1 MFAVGRPFHTRA
13 STMPVNTASALPPVD
28 GTLDLAGL
36 DAPVTVIRDRWGVP
50 HIRAA
55 GAGDAFFATGYVHA
69 QDRLWQMDA
78 ARRRAV
84 GRYAEWV
91 GQAGVAMDVL
101 SRRLDI
107 EGASRRDAAALNAET
122 TAMLERYAA
131 GVNAFIAGGV
141 LPVEYALL
149 EAAPEPW
156 EPWQS
161 VAVMRQRGLLM
172 GSVWFKLWR
181 AAALRSIG
189 PEAVAKLRYD
199 DGGPDGFVVP
209 QGESGRRWIASLQD
223 LAPALQALAAMAGPE
238 ATDGGSNNWA
248 LAGRH
253 TASGRPLVAGDPH
266 RAFEIPN
273 MYTQLHIACD
283 AFDAL
288 GLTVPGVPGFPHFG
302 HNGRV
307 AWCVTHA
314 FADIH
319 DLYVERFD
327 PADPTRYL
335 FRGEWQDAVLREETV
350 AVRGAEP
357 VRVTVTTTRHGPVI
371 VGDPASGHAV
381 ALRSV
386 QVDDTDRSLDCLIP
400 MLKAAAVS
408 AFYEATRGWGLI
420 DHNLVAADVEGRIG
434 TLVRAVVPDRD
445 RLNGW
450 LPVPGWTGDH
460 EWRGMIPWER
470 MPREID
476 PPSGRVV
483 TANNRIV
490 PNDHPDYL
498 CTDCHPTYRADRVRA
513 RLEALTAA
521 GVDDMAAIHRDTL
534 SRTALEL
541 RALMTAAPADS
552 EAGRWRR
559 LLQAWDGRM
568 DAGSTA
574 AAAYYLVRREMTRIL
589 LRRSSLDKAAADRF
603 AQVAPGIPPM
613 NQLWWTLPNLVRAG
627 DTSLLDGADWGAVAR
642 EALATAAGRDP
653 LATWGELH
661 RPRFVH
667 PLSALFPDAAAGLDP
682 VCDEVA
688 GDGDCV
694 CANGAYASGGVAA
707 SYGPVARYAFDVGV
721 WDDSRWVVFHGASGH
736 PGSPHYG
743 DQNALWAK
751 GEMVPAPYTAAAVD
765 ASAAARLVL
774 RPAG

>member
-1 MFAVGRPFHTRA
+1 MDHAAWARSIPASECAAMTR
-13 STMPVNTASALPPVD
+13 SSLPPVE
-28 GTLDLAGL
+28 GELALAGL
-36 DAPVTVIRDRWGVP
+36 DAPVAVVRDRWGVP

-55 GAGDAFFATGYVHA
+55 GAGDAFFASGYVQA

-84 GRYAEWV
+84 GRYAEWA
-91 GQAGVAMDVL
+91 GQPAVAMDVL

-107 EGASRRDAAALNAET
+107 EGVSRRDAAALNT
-122 TAMLERYAA
+122 GTQHMLERYAA
-131 GVNAFIAGGV
+131 GVNRFIADGV

-149 EAAPEPW
+149 GAAAEPW

-181 AAALRSIG
+181 AAALRTVG
-189 PEAVAKLRYD
+189 PDAVPKLRYD
-199 DGGPDGFVVP
+199 DGGAETFCVP
-209 QGESGRRWIASLQD
+209 QGESGRRWIAALAD
-223 LAPALQALAAMAGPE
+223 LAPALEALAMMAGPD

-266 RAFEIPN
+266 RMFDMPN
-273 MYTQLHIACD
+273 MYAQLHVACD
-283 AFDAL
+283 DFDAL

-319 DLYVERFD
+319 DLYVEQFD
-327 PADPTRYL
+327 PAAPTRYR
-335 FRGEWQDAVLREETV
+335 FRDAWHDATVRQETV
-350 AVRGAEP
+350 AVRGAAP
-357 VRVTVTTTRHGPVI
+357 VQVAVTTTRHGPVI

-381 ALRSV
+381 TLRSV
-386 QVDDTDRSLDCLIP
+386 QIDDTDRSLDCLRP
-400 MLKAAAVS
+400 MLTAPTVPD
-408 AFYEATRGWGLI
+408 FYAATRGWGLI
-420 DHNLVAADVEGRIG
+420 DHNLVAADVTGRIG
-434 TLVRAVVPDRD
+434 VLVRAVVPDRD

-450 LPVPGWTGDH
+450 LPVPGWTGAH

-476 PPSGRVV
+476 PPSGRLV

-490 PNDHPDYL
+490 ADDHPDYL

-513 RLEALTAA
+513 RLEALQAA
-521 GVDDMAAIHRDTL
+521 TVDDMAAIHRDTQ
-534 SRTALEL
+534 SRIALEL
-541 RALMTAAPADS
+541 RPLMVAAAAAVGAADWQAAL
-552 EAGRWRR
+552 E
-559 LLQAWDGRM
+559 AWDGGMRA
-568 DAGSTA
+568 DAVAPS
-574 AAAYYLVRREMTRIL
+574 AYYLVRREMTRIL
-589 LRRSSLDKAAADRF
+589 ARRSGLARTAADPF
-603 AQVAPGIPPM
+603 AQVAPGVPAL
-613 NQLWWTLPNLVRAG
+613 NQLWWTLPNLVRNG
-627 DTSLLDGADWGAVAR
+627 DTSLLGGATWAAAAR
-642 EALATAAGRDP
+642 EAVATAAAGQALVP
-653 LATWGELH
+653 WGELH

-667 PLSALFPDAAAGLDP
+667 PLSALFPDAGLDL
-682 VCDEVA
+682 ESEQVA

-707 SYGPVARYAFDVGV
+707 SYGPVARYAFDVGG
-721 WDDSRWVVFHGASGH
+721 WDDSRWAVFHGASGH

-743 DQNALWAK
+743 DQNACWAR
-751 GEMVPAPYTAAAVD
+751 GEMVPAPYSAAAVE
-765 ASAAARLVL
+765 AHAAHRLVL
-774 RPAG
+774 RPVP

>member
-1 MFAVGRPFHTRA
+1 MA
-13 STMPVNTASALPPVD
+13 SRLASALPSAE
-28 GTLDLAGL
+28 GTLDVAGL
-36 DAPVTVIRDRWGVP
+36 ARPVTILRDRWGVP
-50 HIRAA
+50 HIRAE
-55 GAGDAFFATGYVHA
+55 GAADAFFAVGYVHA

-91 GQAGVAMDVL
+91 GPAGVAMDVL

-107 EGASRRDAAALNAET
+107 EGASRRDAAALNADT
-122 TAMLERYAA
+122 AAMLERYAA
-131 GVNAFIAGGV
+131 GVNAFIAGGTW
-141 LPVEYALL
+141 PAEYGLL
-149 EAAPEPW
+149 GAEPEPW

-181 AAALRSIG
+181 AAALRTVG

-209 QGESGRRWIASLQD
+209 QGETGRRWIASLRD
-223 LAPALQALAAMAGPE
+223 LAPALEALANLAGPE

-253 TASGRPLVAGDPH
+253 TAGGRPLLAGDPH

-273 MYTQLHIACD
+273 MYTQLHVSCD

-302 HNGRV
+302 HNGHV

-327 PADPTRYL
+327 PSDPGRYL
-335 FRGEWQDAVLREETV
+335 FRGEWQAASLREETV

-357 VRVTVTTTRHGPVI
+357 VTVAVTTTRHGPVI

-381 ALRSV
+381 TLRSV
-386 QVDDTDRSLDCLIP
+386 QVDDTDTSLDCLIP
-400 MLKAAAVS
+400 MMRAKAVPE
-408 AFYEATRGWGLI
+408 FYAATRGWGLI
-420 DHNLVAADVEGRIG
+420 DHNLVAADTGGRIG
-434 TLVRAVVPDRD
+434 VLVRAVVPERD

-450 LPVPGWTGDH
+450 LPVSGWTGEH

-470 MPREID
+470 MPRQID
-476 PPSGRVV
+476 PADGRIV
-483 TANNRIV
+483 TANNRPV
-490 PNDHPDYL
+490 PDDHPDYL

-513 RLEALTAA
+513 RLEALSSAT
-521 GVDDMAAIHRDTL
+521 VDDMASIHRDTL
-534 SRTALEL
+534 SHTALEL
-541 RALMTAAPADS
+541 RTLMTAAPAEG
-552 EAGRWRR
+552 EAERWRR
-559 LLQAWDGRM
+559 LLEAWDGRM
-568 DAGSTA
+568 DAGSLA
-574 AAAYYLVRREMTRIL
+574 ASAYYLVRREMTRIL
-589 LRRSSLDKAAADRF
+589 LRRSGLDRAGADMF

-613 NQLWWTLPNLVRAG
+613 NQMWWTLPNLARAG
-627 DTSLLDGADWGAVAR
+627 DTSLLAGADWGTVAR
-642 EALATAAGRDP
+642 EALVAAAARDELLP
-653 LATWGELH
+653 WGQLH
-661 RPRFVH
+661 RPRFAH
-667 PLSALFPDAAAGLDP
+667 PLSPLFPDLAVELDP
-682 VCDEVA
+682 VSGEVA

-707 SYGPVARYAFDVGV
+707 SYGPVARYAFDVGN
-721 WDDSRWVVFHGASGH
+721 WDDSRWAVFHGASGH
-736 PGSPHYG
+736 PASPHYN
-743 DQNALWAK
+743 DQNAAWAR
-751 GEMVPAPYTAAAVD
+751 GEMVPAAYSPAAVEAAA
-765 ASAAARLVL
+765 ASRLIL

>member
-1 MFAVGRPFHTRA
+1 MADR
-13 STMPVNTASALPPVD
+13 TASPLPPVD
-28 GTLDLAGL
+28 GVLELAGL
-36 DAPVTVIRDRWGVP
+36 EAPVTIVRDRWGVP

-55 GAGDAFFATGYVHA
+55 GAGDAFFAVGYVHA

-84 GRYAEWV
+84 GRYAEW
-91 GQAGVAMDVL
+91 AGPTAVATDVL

-107 EGASRRDAAALNAET
+107 EGASRRDTAALNTET
-122 TAMLERYAA
+122 GIMLERYAA
-131 GVNAFIAGGV
+131 GVNAFIAGGI
-141 LPVEYALL
+141 LPVEYTLL
-149 EAAPEPW
+149 ETEPELW

-181 AAALRSIG
+181 AAALRTVG
-189 PEAVAKLRYD
+189 PEAVSKLRYD

-209 QGESGRRWIASLQD
+209 QGETGRRWIASLQD
-223 LAPALQALAAMAGPE
+223 LGPALQALAAMAGPD

-273 MYTQLHIACD
+273 MYTQLHVACD
-283 AFDAL
+283 DFDAL

-327 PADPTRYL
+327 PAVPSRYL
-335 FRGEWQDAVLREETV
+335 YKDEWHEATLREETV
-350 AVRGAEP
+350 AVRGSAP
-357 VRVTVTTTRHGPVI
+357 VTVMVTTTRHGPVI

-386 QVDDTDRSLDCLIP
+386 QIDDTDTSLDCLIP
-400 MLKAAAVS
+400 MMKAPAIAE
-408 AFYEATRGWGLI
+408 FYAATRAWGLI
-420 DHNLVAADVEGRIG
+420 DHNLVAADVDDRIG
-434 TLVRAVVPDRD
+434 VLVRAVVPDRD

-450 LPVPGWTGDH
+450 LPVPGWTGEH

-476 PPSGRVV
+476 PPAGLVV

-490 PNDHPDYL
+490 PDDHPDYL

-513 RLEALTAA
+513 RLEALSAA
-521 GVDDMAAIHRDTL
+521 TVDDMASIHRDTL

-541 RALMTAAPADS
+541 RAWMVAAQTDG
-552 EAGRWRR
+552 EAERWRR
-559 LLQAWDGRM
+559 LLEAWDGRM
-568 DAGSTA
+568 DAAALAPTA
-574 AAAYYLVRREMTRIL
+574 YFLIRREMTRIL
-589 LRRSSLDKAAADRF
+589 ARRSGLDKTASDPF
-603 AQVAPGIPPM
+603 AQVAPGIPALI
-613 NQLWWTLPNLVRAG
+613 QLWWTLPNLLRAN
-627 DTSLLDGADWGAVAR
+627 DTSLLGGADWSGLVQEAMTTASAR
-642 EALATAAGRDP
+642 DALAP
-653 LATWGELH
+653 WGELH
-661 RPRFVH
+661 RPRFAH
-667 PLSALFPDAAAGLDP
+667 PLSPMFPDAAGDLDP
-682 VCDEVA
+682 ISEPVS

-694 CANGAYASGGVAA
+694 CANGAYANGGVAA
-707 SYGPVARYAFDVGV
+707 SYGPVARYAFDVGD
-721 WDDSRWVVFHGASGH
+721 WDNSRWVVFHGTSGH
-736 PGSPHYG
+736 PASAHYD
-743 DQNALWAK
+743 DQNRSWAK

-765 ASAAARLVL
+765 TYAATRLVL
-774 RPAG
+774 NPVA